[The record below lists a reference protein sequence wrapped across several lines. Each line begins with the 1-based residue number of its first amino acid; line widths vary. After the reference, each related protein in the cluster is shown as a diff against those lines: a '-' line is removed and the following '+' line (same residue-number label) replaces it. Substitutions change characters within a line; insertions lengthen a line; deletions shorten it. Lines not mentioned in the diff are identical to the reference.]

1 MLKALTKKAI
11 YAVAAFAFAVALT
24 AMSGPAKANESPFG
38 AMNGAWSGGGTITLA
53 SGAKEQIRCRATN
66 AVDGSGANLQ
76 LTLRCASDSY
86 KFELQSNVNH
96 NAGAVSGTWA
106 ETTHRVGGT
115 ITGEHGVGV
124 DKRDYMRLVHGE
136 DELAAMAAV
145 KAVFDPSG
153 LFNPGKVLPR
163 PATCAEINT
172 IALPEGAWV

>member
-1 MLKALTKKAI
+1 MLKSLTKKAI

-115 ITGEHGVGV
+115 ITGSASANRIAVRVEGTI
-124 DKRDYMRLVHGE
+124 
-136 DELAAMAAV
+136 AAMLTVSTKADKQQISIEAPGSEMSAV
-145 KAVFDPSG
+145 AISM
-153 LFNPGKVLPR
+153 NRGK
-163 PATCAEINT
+163 
-172 IALPEGAWV
+172 

>member
-86 KFELQSNVNH
+86 KFELQSNVNL

-115 ITGEHGVGV
+115 ITGSASANRIAVRVEGTI
-124 DKRDYMRLVHGE
+124 
-136 DELAAMAAV
+136 AAMLTVSTKADKQQISIEAPGSEMSAV
-145 KAVFDPSG
+145 AISM
-153 LFNPGKVLPR
+153 NRGK
-163 PATCAEINT
+163 
-172 IALPEGAWV
+172 

>member
-1 MLKALTKKAI
+1 MLKSLTKKVI
-11 YAVAAFAFAVALT
+11 YAVGAFAFAVALT
-24 AMSGPAKANESPFG
+24 ALSGPAKANESPFG

-115 ITGEHGVGV
+115 ITGSASANRIAVRVEGTI
-124 DKRDYMRLVHGE
+124 
-136 DELAAMAAV
+136 AAMLTVSTKADKQQISIEAPGSEMSAV
-145 KAVFDPSG
+145 AISM
-153 LFNPGKVLPR
+153 NRGK
-163 PATCAEINT
+163 
-172 IALPEGAWV
+172 

>member
-1 MLKALTKKAI
+1 MLKSLTKKAI

-86 KFELQSNVNH
+86 KFELSSDITSDGGKLSGSWSEATRQV
-96 NAGAVSGTWA
+96 AGG
-106 ETTHRVGGT
+106 
-115 ITGEHGVGV
+115 ITGT
-124 DKRDYMRLVHGE
+124 
-136 DELAAMAAV
+136 ATPNSIQATAMGPLFTAILNV
-145 KAVFDPSG
+145 KTSG
-153 LFNPGKVLPR
+153 GNQTVSITSPGS
-163 PATCAEINT
+163 EIQNVT
-172 IALPEGAWV
+172 IALKR

>member
-115 ITGEHGVGV
+115 ITGSASANRIAVRVEGTI
-124 DKRDYMRLVHGE
+124 
-136 DELAAMAAV
+136 AAMLTVSTKADKQQISIEAPGSEMSAV
-145 KAVFDPSG
+145 AISM
-153 LFNPGKVLPR
+153 NRGK
-163 PATCAEINT
+163 
-172 IALPEGAWV
+172 

>member
-1 MLKALTKKAI
+1 MLKALTKKPI

-115 ITGEHGVGV
+115 ITGSASANRIAVRVEGTI
-124 DKRDYMRLVHGE
+124 
-136 DELAAMAAV
+136 AAMLTVSTKADKQQISIEAPGSEMSAV
-145 KAVFDPSG
+145 AISM
-153 LFNPGKVLPR
+153 NRGK
-163 PATCAEINT
+163 
-172 IALPEGAWV
+172 